1 MSDSI
6 QARLAALRAEMA
18 KRGIDLYVVSS
29 ADFHGSE
36 YIGAYFKTREYLTG
50 FTGSAGKA
58 RTFRQRD
65 FSYAHGRS
73 GRAFC
78 PGVCTKTS
86 ADGRLY
92 RF

>member
-50 FTGSAGKA
+50 FTGSAGTA
-58 RTFRQRD
+58 VILPDEAYLWT
-65 FSYAHGRS
+65 A
-73 GRAFC
+73 
-78 PGVCTKTS
+78 
-86 ADGRLY
+86 
-92 RF
+92 